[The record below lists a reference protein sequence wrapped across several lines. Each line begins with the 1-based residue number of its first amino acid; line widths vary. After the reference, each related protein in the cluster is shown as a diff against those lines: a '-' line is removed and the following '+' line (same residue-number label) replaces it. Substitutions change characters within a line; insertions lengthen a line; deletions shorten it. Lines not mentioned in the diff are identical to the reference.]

1 MEGESGPIC
10 ERVERSTLEI
20 RELVSPTGGM
30 EDGSLFV
37 QLDEL
42 GGIRLPTL
50 QPNSELSVEGE
61 AGSSIANSGHALLA
75 QPVMVFIST
84 GDVNRLSTELE
95 SMTSPT
101 GTTHPLAEKDSI
113 RLIAWNLSGIVSR
126 GRAFRQML
134 SDFCWLQ
141 LGKIGTPHTNLP
153 GRFRAIG
160 AFNRI
165 PCLSA

>member
-10 ERVERSTLEI
+10 ERVERSTPEI

-75 QPVMVFIST
+75 QPVMVSIST
-84 GDVNRLSTELE
+84 GDVNGLPTLLE
-95 SMTSPT
+95 SMPT
-101 GTTHPLAEKDSI
+101 GTSHPLAENDSI

-126 GRAFRQML
+126 GKAFRRTL
-134 SDFCWLQ
+134 SDSCWLQ
-141 LGKIGTPHTNLP
+141 QGKIQTPHTNLP
-153 GRFRAIG
+153 GRFGAIG
-160 AFNRI
+160 AFDGMLI